1 MQKLHNGSAI
11 QKIFLKD
18 KKNIVIE
25 TVKKAEESDDMVV
38 RLYDA
43 FGGKVKTNITVADG
57 FKEAYLC
64 DMLENEL
71 EKLEFSGN
79 SVKIPVT
86 NYEVVT
92 LKFKR

>member
-1 MQKLHNGSAI
+1 
-11 QKIFLKD
+11 
-18 KKNIVIE
+18 
-25 TVKKAEESDDMVV
+25 MVV

-57 FKEAYLC
+57 FKEVYFC
-64 DMLENEL
+64 DMLENEIQ
-71 EKLEFSGN
+71 KLEFDGSKVN
-79 SVKIPVT
+79 IPVS